1 VKIKLLLIIIK
12 MIDKCLLISSLIS
25 IISVL
30 IYSFINNNNNK
41 NKYNENKTN
50 YLFLGC
56 VIFIVSFIILY
67 ISLNQNK
74 SQNIS
79 VSDVPKSFANNKPPF

>member
-1 VKIKLLLIIIK
+1 
-12 MIDKCLLISSLIS
+12 MIDKCLLLSSLIS

-30 IYSFINNNNNK
+30 IYSFINNTNNK
-41 NKYNENKTN
+41 NKYNENKN
-50 YLFLGC
+50 NNLFLGC
-56 VIFIVSFIILY
+56 IIFIISFIILY

-74 SQNIS
+74 SHNIS